1 MQTNDTPTGSS
12 STGSEYQEIRDV
24 LAQVVRNQAE
34 TVQIQEENARQLKVL
49 GNETRELGKQTRE
62 LGKQIGGLGEKFGG
76 FTEGMA
82 LPSMSKILKERFR
95 ATFVAPRARAW
106 RNGQAME
113 VDVLAYSNS
122 GTNEVYVVEVKSHLR
137 EDGLQQMLKILQE
150 FRSFF
155 PEHRDKKLY
164 GILAAVDAP
173 PDLQQKV
180 LREGIYLA
188 KIHDG
193 VFEVQVPEDF
203 QARAF

>member
-1 MQTNDTPTGSS
+1 MEQNDA
-12 STGSEYQEIRDV
+12 STGLNFQEIRD
-24 LAQVVRNQAE
+24 LLAE
-34 TVQIQEENARQLKVL
+34 TAQLQQQNAQQI
-49 GNETRELGKQTRE
+49 RELGR
-62 LGKQIGGLGEKFGG
+62 QIGGLGEKFGG

-82 LPSMSKILKERFR
+82 LPSMTKILKERFG

-137 EDGLQQMLKILQE
+137 EEGLQQMLKTLRE

-155 PEHRDKKLY
+155 PEHRDKVLY

-188 KIHDG
+188 SVHDG
-193 VFEVQVPEDF
+193 VFEMQVPEDF
-203 QARAF
+203 QPRAF